1 MKCLQLIAWD
11 PADTYKKNTSMDG
24 FHHVRYDL
32 FNNQANAFLKEWVL
46 RLLCRQT
53 YTAEFPGEW
62 QSTV

>member
-1 MKCLQLIAWD
+1 
-11 PADTYKKNTSMDG
+11 MDG